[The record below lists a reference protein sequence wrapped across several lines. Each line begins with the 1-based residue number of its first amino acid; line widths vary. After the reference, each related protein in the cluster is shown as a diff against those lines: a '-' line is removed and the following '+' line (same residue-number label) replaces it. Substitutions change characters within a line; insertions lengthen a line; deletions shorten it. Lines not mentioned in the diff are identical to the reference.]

1 MRRSALRV
9 LYAVDTSIPSRRAN
23 TVQSLRM
30 VDALEAAGVS
40 VILCARS
47 ITASRSEI
55 ERYYDVKVPAVV
67 RSSGASTGRG
77 SSWRFAGFVAKRAR
91 SEPCDAVHT
100 RSEKAALAV
109 LLTSRRP
116 VLLELHQPLRTL
128 LIRKRARWGGRLR
141 MTALSSSLREEI
153 CRQTQLRVDEIAL
166 LRSAASPSRSPR
178 GFAPPVQTQR
188 GDRAL
193 RVGYAGHLY
202 TGKGMEIVGPT
213 AERCPE
219 AEFVVAGGEP
229 TDIAYWQGRLANLP
243 NVRFVG
249 HMSPAEVRQL
259 LASLDIALLPT
270 QEVVRPAGSLE
281 ADIGQWT
288 SPLKAFEYM
297 AAGLAIVASDIP
309 VHREIL
315 EDGRTALFCRPDDPD
330 AWADAVRRLTL
341 EHSLRSEIG
350 SNAMKQQQREHSWAD
365 CAADLVALV
374 QRLTD

>member
-1 MRRSALRV
+1 
-9 LYAVDTSIPSRRAN
+9 
-23 TVQSLRM
+23 
-30 VDALEAAGVS
+30 
-40 VILCARS
+40 
-47 ITASRSEI
+47 
-55 ERYYDVKVPAVV
+55 
-67 RSSGASTGRG
+67 
-77 SSWRFAGFVAKRAR
+77 
-91 SEPCDAVHT
+91 
-100 RSEKAALAV
+100 
-109 LLTSRRP
+109 
-116 VLLELHQPLRTL
+116 
-128 LIRKRARWGGRLR
+128 
-141 MTALSSSLREEI
+141 MTALSSSLQEAI
-153 CRQTQLRVDEIAL
+153 CRQTQSRVDEIPL
-166 LRSAASPSRSPR
+166 LRSAASPWRSP
-178 GFAPPVQTQR
+178 GGVVPPVETER
-188 GDRAL
+188 DDRTL

-202 TGKGMEIVGPT
+202 TGKGMEIVSST
-213 AERCPE
+213 AERRPE
-219 AEFVVAGGEP
+219 AEIVVAGGEP
-229 TDIAYWQGRLANLP
+229 ADIAYWQGRLANLP

-249 HMSPAEVRQL
+249 HVSPAEVRHL

-341 EHSLRSEIG
+341 DPSLRSEIG

-365 CAADLVALV
+365 RAAEVVALL